1 MCHITHTSQIIIVI
15 GGTPPLHP
23 PRRAAAMNPAV
34 IGADVDAC
42 FAHFTR
48 RIGDLALQSEAN
60 RTRVQQLG
68 GAELLVALLQRA
80 SDDAVLEGAA
90 VALSNLALT
99 ESGRRGVRDAG
110 GIKMLVRLLDP
121 RIGAGAQAAGAGALR
136 NMACWAEARRD
147 IVDLGGVEGLLL
159 LCDPQEHGELPAVQE
174 NAAAAIANL
183 ADDAACRAR
192 VAEIGGLE
200 VLCSLCSTAQS
211 DSVLA
216 CAAAAIGNLADD
228 ETNRVK
234 IAEVGGLEPLVRLC
248 AGSTDDTVLESAAA
262 AIANLA
268 YNESNRKRLAQLSGI
283 EPLVWLCAH
292 SKNEAV
298 LESAAA
304 ALGNLAYYNDLNR
317 IRVAETGGLQALVQ
331 LCEAAHSEAV
341 LESAAG
347 ALRHVIYNNDSN
359 RMRFIKLGGLELL
372 VRLCTTCESEAV
384 LESATAVLRKT
395 VSSPE
400 IAQRL
405 LDAGALGGLLKLEAE
420 WTGTI
425 KTYASQT
432 LRALE
437 RKSRRAWIPP
447 SGSLAKPKLAYMLLP
462 AAHLSNMEPELQR
475 KAVWRRPAGSS
486 NPPPG
491 GGEGGELAALLAE
504 CRTALSPEE
513 MKREM
518 DNVQADLESVE
529 KWLKARGGCSILGD
543 RCIEAADASIVLEN
557 AGAVKAI
564 REFFA
569 SDEVDLF
576 FLAYSGSGCLARCRS
591 VPAAMQR
598 VCSARVRRVCQACQA
613 SFCRVPRR
621 ACILPRPHI
630 LGRLALLLPRMRL
643 PPLPC
648 LLCLAHVLHTRG
660 RAKVQCAMRRHATES
675 GAWCFA
681 DGTVCLDQVLPSRP
695 RVPCLAGLL
704 CRTPPYRPPID
715 RVSDAW
721 NGEPRSK

>member
-1 MCHITHTSQIIIVI
+1 
-15 GGTPPLHP
+15 
-23 PRRAAAMNPAV
+23 MNPTV

-60 RTRVQQLG
+60 RTRVQNLG
-68 GAELLVALLQRA
+68 GSELLVALLQRA

-90 VALSNLALT
+90 VALSNIALT
-99 ESGRRGVRDAG
+99 DSGRRGVRDAG
-110 GIKMLVRLLDP
+110 GVKVLVRLLDP
-121 RIGAGAQAAGAGALR
+121 RIGAGVQAAAAGALR
-136 NMACWAEARRD
+136 NLACWDEARRD
-147 IVDLGGVEGLLL
+147 IVDMGGVEGLLL
-159 LCDPQEHGELPAVQE
+159 LCDAQGHGELPAVQE

-211 DSVLA
+211 DAVLA

-234 IAEVGGLEPLVRLC
+234 IAEVGGLEPLVQLC

-268 YNESNRKRLAQLSGI
+268 YNESNRKRIAQLSGI
-283 EPLVWLCAH
+283 EPLVWLCVH

-304 ALGNLAYYNDLNR
+304 AIGNLAYYNDLNR
-317 IRVAETGGLQALVQ
+317 IRVAETGGLQALVH
-331 LCEAAHSEAV
+331 LCEATQSEAV
-341 LESAAG
+341 LESASG

-359 RMRFIKLGGLELL
+359 RMRFIKVGGLELL

-395 VSSPE
+395 VSSAE

-405 LDAGALGGLLKLEAE
+405 LDAGALGAMLKLEAE

-437 RKSRRAWIPP
+437 RKSRRAWFPP
-447 SGSLAKPKLAYMLLP
+447 SGSLAKPTLAYMLLP
-462 AAHLSNMEPELQR
+462 AAHLSNMEPQLQK
-475 KAVWRRPAGSS
+475 KAVCRRPAGSA
-486 NPPPG
+486 NPPQG
-491 GGEGGELAALLAE
+491 GGAGGELATLLAE
-504 CRTALSPEE
+504 CRSSLSPEE
-513 MKREM
+513 MTREM

-529 KWLKARGGCSILGD
+529 AWLERRSGCSILGD
-543 RCIEAADASIVLEN
+543 RCIQAADASIVLEN

-576 FLAYSGSGCLARCRS
+576 FLAYSGSALLFPCRAVANVRVRGVRVAWSSLPHRPRLHPPPVAAIASHLSPLSAPWAFCGEQLLCDLAAAADLPHSVTCRTSMAADMWHSALTCGTDMWHTEQARNPERGVVLCRLHSVVRSGAAPPHTHGC
-591 VPAAMQR
+591 
-598 VCSARVRRVCQACQA
+598 VCSPRFLPCPSPSRRYTLGVCVRR
-613 SFCRVPRR
+613 
-621 ACILPRPHI
+621 
-630 LGRLALLLPRMRL
+630 
-643 PPLPC
+643 
-648 LLCLAHVLHTRG
+648 
-660 RAKVQCAMRRHATES
+660 
-675 GAWCFA
+675 
-681 DGTVCLDQVLPSRP
+681 
-695 RVPCLAGLL
+695 
-704 CRTPPYRPPID
+704 RT
-715 RVSDAW
+715 
-721 NGEPRSK
+721 G